1 MSLTF
6 VFGATGAGKTEY
18 ILQYFLKH
26 APGNLKKN
34 WFLIVPEQDTLAM
47 QKKITGHILN
57 KGNGILNIDVL
68 SFNRLAYRVFEEQ
81 NIRLS
86 DMTVIDD
93 MGKVMI
99 LRAVTEDIKDK
110 LKLYQRELDKPGFL
124 NELKSQ
130 ISEFYQYRVTPDM
143 IDAAAAHTDSAY
155 TRSKLHDL
163 ALIYQGFQ
171 DYMTDHG
178 YLTQEEILDKLY
190 RVMPDSKLLKDS
202 VVAFDG
208 FTGFTPI
215 QLNILEEVLPVT
227 QETLVTCDVSIDPDD
242 SIYDERGP
250 EDLFYLSRQTV
261 KKLTTIAKKLEVEV
275 APAIDVNRYDART
288 GEPRYDARTGEPRD
302 TQKPAYRFDTDHG
315 HAFDVI
321 ERKLYRYGNLDEE
334 KTMAGDALLIRE
346 AADERQEIEAI
357 ATEIESLIRNG
368 KMRYQDIGIIL
379 TEPESY
385 RDIIYKVF
393 SEADIPYFFDDP
405 ISLKDSPYAEILCS
419 ALLVIDQN
427 FSFDSVIRYLK
438 ALPKDDPDEE
448 HEVDA
453 MDNFL
458 RKTGKRGIGKYSETW
473 LDKEGNADDM
483 EPLREKLMSPLINLH
498 KNIRGKDSNVS
509 EKIISLKEFMEE
521 IHSRDKVLFLTD
533 KLKALGDQNRAE
545 AIRESIG
552 AIDTVLD
559 QMSKLLGDTFMSSGD
574 FKDIL
579 DAGLNQASVRVI
591 PATSDQVVIGDLT
604 RSRFSNP
611 LVFFIAGITADRIP
625 KSESDH
631 KIISDRDRKLFE
643 ELGIELAPGRLE
655 DALIQRFY
663 IYRALLNPS
672 ERLILSYPTKGR
684 DGKGVKPSGLIGE
697 IRNMFADFRIEKLR
711 GKKNHIYTK
720 KEAER
725 YASRELAETVD
736 AAISSGKDY
745 ERMLN
750 YLSILK
756 NDENFREKVAK
767 LISGA
772 FTRYEE
778 TGLKEE
784 VARELYG
791 DMITDSSITRLEEYS
806 RCAYAHFL
814 QYGLKLEERETFE
827 VQMVD
832 IGTLY
837 HAAIE
842 KCFRDVEAQNRSIS
856 DLSTEEL
863 YSLTSDN
870 VEKVAETYKYSMLL
884 GTARN
889 RYIIHKAQSI
899 AGTTMWALREQL
911 RRGDFYVADMEKK
924 FEYVRNGLKLR
935 GRIDRID
942 IAQDESHVYVK
953 IIDYKTGRTAFDL
966 TKVYNGLQLQLVTYL
981 SFAMTDYKNRFPKK
995 EVLPAAMLYYRIQ
1008 DPVLDYDPGR
1018 TPEEK
1023 ERQWLKELKLD
1034 GLVNTNPEIVK
1045 LLDKDIVKDSE
1056 VIPVSM
1062 KQGAVDAGKKKNIA
1076 STKQFEALE
1085 TYVDELMK
1093 KYAQE
1098 IICGRVAIDPLDLGQ
1113 DQNACDWCPYH
1124 SICKFDKRINGF
1136 KYRKQIVKK
1145 PEEIWQEIMPE
1156 EQQDEVDE

>member
-99 LRAVTEDIKDK
+99 LRAVTENMKDK

-143 IDAAAAHTDSAY
+143 IDTAAAHTDSAY

-190 RVMPDSKLLKDS
+190 RVMPDSKLLQDS

-227 QETLVTCDVSIDPDD
+227 KETLVTCDVSIDPED

-261 KKLTTIAKKLEVEV
+261 KKLTAMAKKLEVEIT
-275 APAIDVNRYDART
+275 PAIDVNRYDA
-288 GEPRYDARTGEPRD
+288 GTGEPRD
-302 TQKPAYRFDTDHG
+302 AKKPAYRFDTDHG

-321 ERKLYRYGNLDEE
+321 ERKLYRYGNKEE
-334 KTMAGDALLIRE
+334 DKTGAGDALVIRE
-346 AADERQEIEAI
+346 AADQRQEIEAI

-385 RDIIYKVF
+385 RDIIYKIF

-427 FSFDSVIRYLK
+427 FSFDSVTRYLK
-438 ALPKDDPDEE
+438 SLPKDDPDEE

-453 MDNFL
+453 MDNYL

-473 LDKEGNADDM
+473 LDKEGNADEM
-483 EPLREKLMSPLINLH
+483 EPLRDKLMSPLLKLH
-498 KNIRGKDSNVS
+498 KKLRGKDANVS
-509 EKIISLKEFMEE
+509 EKILSLKEFMED
-521 IHSRDKVLFLTD
+521 IRSKDKVLLLTG
-533 KLKALGDQNRAE
+533 KLRALGDQNRAE

-552 AIDTVLD
+552 AIDSVLD
-559 QMSKLLGDTFMSSGD
+559 QMSKLLGTTYMSSGD

-625 KSESDH
+625 KAESDH

-643 ELGIELAPGRLE
+643 NIGIELAPGRLE

-697 IRNMFADFRIEKLR
+697 IKNMFSDLRIEKLR
-711 GKKNHIYTK
+711 GKKGHIYTK

-725 YASRELAETVD
+725 FVSRELAETVD
-736 AAISSGKDY
+736 AEISAGRDY

-750 YLSILK
+750 FLSILK
-756 NDENFREKVAK
+756 NDEEFREKVAK

-778 TGLKEE
+778 AGLKDE

-791 DMITDSSITRLEEYS
+791 DMITDSSITRLEKYS
-806 RCAYAHFL
+806 QCAYAHFL
-814 QYGLKLEERETFE
+814 QYGLRLKERDTFE
-827 VQMVD
+827 IQMFD
-832 IGTLY
+832 IGNLY

-842 KCFRDVEAQNRSIS
+842 KSFRDVEAQNRSIT
-856 DLSTEEL
+856 DLSNEEL
-863 YSLTSDN
+863 YSLTSAN
-870 VEKVAETYKYSMLL
+870 VEEVAEAYKYSMLL

-911 RRGDFYVADMEKK
+911 RHGEFYVADIEKS
-924 FEYVRNGLKLR
+924 FEYVRNGLKLK

-942 IAQDESHVYVK
+942 IAQDEGHVYVK
-953 IIDYKTGRTAFDL
+953 IIDYKTGSTAFDL
-966 TKVYNGLQLQLVTYL
+966 TKVYNGLQLQLVTYM
-981 SFAMTDYKNRFPKK
+981 SYAMTDYQNRFPEK
-995 EVLPAAMLYYRIQ
+995 EVLPAAMLYYRIKE
-1008 DPVLDYDPGR
+1008 PLLDYDPGR
-1018 TPEEK
+1018 TPEDREK
-1023 ERQWLKELKLD
+1023 QWLNELKLD
-1034 GLVNTNPEIVK
+1034 GLVNPDAGIVK
-1045 LLDKDIVKDSE
+1045 LLDRDMSDKSE
-1056 VIPVSM
+1056 VVPVTM
-1062 KQGAVDAGKKKNIA
+1062 KKGVVDTGKKNIA

-1085 TYVDELMK
+1085 NYVDKLMK
-1093 KYAQE
+1093 QFARD
-1098 IICGRVAIDPLDLGQ
+1098 IISGRVAIDPVEIDK
-1113 DQNACDWCPYH
+1113 DHNACDWCPYH